1 MFIYGVGAEL
11 RLLALSFFG
20 TASSAF
26 CCYLGNIDPR
36 LDNDLRFMKM
46 ALLYNKLGDRT
57 LTHLA
62 LAIAEINISA
72 IEWFKK
78 MGLGKIGVS
87 CNVHQ
92 VIEDEGRSHVETV
105 LMTDRRLMCDIQG
118 QEFLYVETS
127 AEQTGTLE
135 SEDLRLLLMLL
146 WGHLDIE
153 RMNLEGVEFRDPR
166 KDGGC
171 DPDAWG
177 PAARKSRSRYVSE
190 YEATKAAKPGVF
202 GSFRDKVNGLV
213 SRIGGGCRKEG
224 VAIEV

>member
-1 MFIYGVGAEL
+1 MRGATQVGRRVTGAGDCGQRVE
-11 RLLALSFFG
+11 ANAHCG
-20 TASSAF
+20 AS
-26 CCYLGNIDPR
+26 R
-36 LDNDLRFMKM
+36 V
-46 ALLYNKLGDRT
+46 
-57 LTHLA
+57 
-62 LAIAEINISA
+62 
-72 IEWFKK
+72 
-78 MGLGKIGVS
+78 IG
-87 CNVHQ
+87 
-92 VIEDEGRSHVETV
+92 
-105 LMTDRRLMCDIQG
+105 
-118 QEFLYVETS
+118 
-127 AEQTGTLE
+127 
-135 SEDLRLLLMLL
+135 LLMLL